1 MPCALELAFCI
12 RALAM
17 SRCRKHRNC
26 GRLRQQCMNYLLHLR
41 WSCSGCGVPPMLR
54 DWRMY
59 PSVRQSVHSQQQGHW
74 RCCIRIPCFSRHKPR
89 PLWICPRT
97 TYCML
102 CRDDGVSLVLSL
114 QESENAVSPLLQP
127 RLHLCLMFSQF
138 VRPRPRLSQRDAAAK
153 RDKVLG
159 IIV

>member
-1 MPCALELAFCI
+1 
-12 RALAM
+12 
-17 SRCRKHRNC
+17 
-26 GRLRQQCMNYLLHLR
+26 
-41 WSCSGCGVPPMLR
+41 ML
-54 DWRMY
+54 
-59 PSVRQSVHSQQQGHW
+59 
-74 RCCIRIPCFSRHKPR
+74 F
-89 PLWICPRT
+89 
-97 TYCML
+97 
-102 CRDDGVSLVLSL
+102 RDDGVSLVLSL